1 MEFKKALE
9 LMKQGMKMKLPSW
22 GGYWFY
28 DNEKNRIKN
37 DVKSR
42 ALSD

>member
-22 GGYWFY
+22 VVIGFMIMKKKQSSCTLRKA
-28 DNEKNRIKN
+28 KN
-37 DVKSR
+37 
-42 ALSD
+42 